1 MKYTKAAFG
10 SALLAQL
17 DRSCNPEQLAG
28 WAYGVYL
35 EHVGELEDDSLHE
48 DMMSLVHM
56 DGGPQFYLTEAE
68 IRRLAARLI
77 ES

>member
-10 SALLAQL
+10 NQLLDKLSEGYQ
-17 DRSCNPEQLAG
+17 PERLAE
-28 WAYGVYL
+28 WAYKIYL
-35 EHVGELEDDSLHE
+35 EYVGEFEDDALEE
-48 DMMSLVHM
+48 DVMTLVHM

-68 IRRLAARLI
+68 VRRLAARLI